1 MRVHIAAL
9 GVEFQRY
16 KTLGEGAIA
25 QLDEVDLSR
34 PGPNE
39 GNSVAIIVWH
49 LAGNLASRYTDFLTT
64 DGEKAWRRRDEEFD
78 RRTVS
83 RAELMTRWNQGFDAL
98 ERTLATLT
106 DEDLGREVVI
116 RGETWRVDAAL
127 YRSVAHTSY
136 HVGQIVYLA
145 KAFRGASWDWLT
157 IPPGQS
163 DAFNTRLRDGSR

>member
-25 QLDEVDLSR
+25 QLDEANLSR

-39 GNSVAIIVWH
+39 GNSIAIIVWH

-83 RAELMTRWNQGFDAL
+83 RAELMARWTQGFDAL
-98 ERTLATLT
+98 ESTLATLA

-136 HVGQIVYLA
+136 HVGQIV
-145 KAFRGASWDWLT
+145 
-157 IPPGQS
+157 
-163 DAFNTRLRDGSR
+163 